1 MLVDD
6 PNVIESIAG
15 DFSGYSDIIPVRN
28 GKEGIVATGNGGLLS
43 EGEFDS
49 LIEAVG
55 NKVHEICQDL
65 ADGNIDIAPMKTKQR
80 SACTYC
86 QYRGICRFDTMFE
99 GCQYKII
106 R

>member
-1 MLVDD
+1 MRNPLSAGRNAYRSRRTAD
-6 PNVIESIAG
+6 PAA
-15 DFSGYSDIIPVRN
+15 D
-28 GKEGIVATGNGGLLS
+28 ATGNGGLLS
-43 EGEFDS
+43 EEEFDQ
-49 LIEAVG
+49 LTATV
-55 NKVHEICQDL
+55 NDKVREICQDL